1 MGFLSVEV
9 ELAVIIVLAIV
20 FLVGARYA
28 LRFMEYLGKKEGR
41 LTLRWQ

>member
-1 MGFLSVEV
+1 MGFLPVEV